1 MSITYKTHQDRWT
14 GKVIGYFREGVG
26 FIPVDPANT
35 DYQKYLEW
43 LAEGNTP
50 LPPDEPINT

>member
-14 GKVIGYFREGVG
+14 GKAIGYFREDVG
-26 FIPVDPANT
+26 FIPLDPANN
-35 DYQKYLEW
+35 DYQDFLKW

-50 LPPDEPINT
+50 LPPDEPT